1 MSNYFYNL
9 LKIFMINKIS
19 NTGFN
24 FDNSYIELP
33 PEFYSPANLQPVKSP
48 QLVILNNEL
57 SNSLGLNT
65 DFLKSQEG
73 IYIMSG
79 NIKIPDGAYIS
90 QAYAGHQFGGFTMLG
105 DGRALLIG
113 EQITPSNQRFD
124 IQLKGSGRTPYSRNG
139 DGRAV
144 LGPMLR
150 EYIISEAMHGL
161 NIPTT
166 RSLSVISTG
175 ENVYRET
182 IQQGAILTRVASSHI
197 RFGTFEYA
205 AYMLDYEKLKK
216 LSDYTIKRHFPF
228 LENNENKYINL
239 LDEVIKLQAS
249 LVAKWQSVGF
259 IHGVLNTDNMSICG
273 ETIDYGP
280 CAFMDVYNPDTVFS
294 SIDTNGRYAYKNQ
307 ICEGFL
313 TIKGGHRIGITGT
326 VIIEDNKIININ
338 YISSLNC
345 RIAREVIGCSK
356 KILNEVLDIENHT
369 IFNTVIVSPP
379 GRGKTTILR
388 DLIRN
393 LSNGIDEK
401 GFSGKTIGL
410 VDERGEIAATY
421 KGVAQ
426 NDVGIRTDIIG
437 NVSKT
442 KGIEMLI
449 RSMAPDIIACDEIG
463 SKEDILAIERAMIS
477 GVKGIFTMHGRTLE
491 DIKNNKEV
499 YRLVENKKIEKII
512 FI

>member
-1 MSNYFYNL
+1 
-9 LKIFMINKIS
+9 
-19 NTGFN
+19 
-24 FDNSYIELP
+24 
-33 PEFYSPANLQPVKSP
+33 
-48 QLVILNNEL
+48 
-57 SNSLGLNT
+57 
-65 DFLKSQEG
+65 
-73 IYIMSG
+73 MSG

-90 QAYAGHQFGGFTMLG
+90 QAYSGHQFGGFTMLG

-307 ICEGFL
+307 IAIVNWNLYRLAETLLPIINLDENKAIELAQNSLSKFINLATSNLSHEMCS
-313 TIKGGHRIGITGT
+313 KIGIFEPKTSD
-326 VIIEDNKIININ
+326 ID
-338 YISSLNC
+338 L
-345 RIAREVIGCSK
+345 
-356 KILNEVLDIENHT
+356 LNELLNMMQKYKEDYTNTFIALTFNDLPQKGMFISEEFINWKKKWEETLTLQNKSKDEVFDLMKNSNPAVIPRNHRVEEALSAANNGD
-369 IFNTVIVSPP
+369 FSVMNNLL
-379 GRGKTTILR
+379 KA
-388 DLIRN
+388 
-393 LSNGIDEK
+393 LSNPFEHSEFQK
-401 GFSGKTIGL
+401 EYAKLPSTPQCNY
-410 VDERGEIAATY
+410 RTY
-421 KGVAQ
+421 CG
-426 NDVGIRTDIIG
+426 T
-437 NVSKT
+437 
-442 KGIEMLI
+442 
-449 RSMAPDIIACDEIG
+449 
-463 SKEDILAIERAMIS
+463 
-477 GVKGIFTMHGRTLE
+477 
-491 DIKNNKEV
+491 
-499 YRLVENKKIEKII
+499 
-512 FI
+512 